1 MKEQLVARLNL
12 PFRIP
17 AWYRMQRSGIKNSYN
32 ILFNHM
38 TRKWKHRVY
47 KLITKGQT
55 KNKVFLLWINKSQFG
70 PVHNRIQTCPEVK
83 TRHSQ
88 YPRGQDWALSVSQWS
103 RLGTYGIPVVKT
115 GHLQYPSG
123 QDWALSVSQW
133 SRLGTYS
140 IPVVKTGHLQYPS
153 GQDWALSVS
162 SDQDW
167 VLSVFHWSRL
177 GSLSV
182 PMVKTR
188 FSQYLNGQDWALTV
202 SQWSRL
208 VFMWDSR
215 EALNVQA

>member
-88 YPRGQDWALSVSQWS
+88 YPRGQDWALTVSQWS
-103 RLGTYGIPVVKT
+103 RLGTYNIPVVKT

-123 QDWALSVSQW
+123 QDWALTESQW
-133 SRLGTYS
+133 SRLGTLS
-140 IPVVKTGHLQYPS
+140 IQ
-153 GQDWALSVS
+153 
-162 SDQDW
+162 
-167 VLSVFHWSRL
+167 WSRL
-177 GSLSV
+177 GTLSV
-182 PMVKTR
+182 SLVKTGL
-188 FSQYLNGQDWALTV
+188 SQCSNGQD
-202 SQWSRL
+202 
-208 VFMWDSR
+208 
-215 EALNVQA
+215 